1 MGLWYRLRRRT
12 KGLSWRGI
20 HPGSGTHHSVLKR
33 GQVSLKPAVSNWQQ
47 LVFPISPH
55 LPNGFQSSLISL
67 ESYFQGE
74 PNAVCYEGQGLLLM
88 ENVGNYRNC
97 ATGSPW
103 SYLMYIQSG
112 LILSEHFPLRLGCSP
127 LIFHRWKPS
136 LVWISGINMGFTSS
150 ISRV

>member
-1 MGLWYRLRRRT
+1 MGLWHRLRRRT

-55 LPNGFQSSLISL
+55 LPNGFRSSLISL

-97 ATGSPW
+97 ATRITFDLFDLYPFPTYPFLTFPFTITVFPSP
-103 SYLMYIQSG
+103 
-112 LILSEHFPLRLGCSP
+112 
-127 LIFHRWKPS
+127 
-136 LVWISGINMGFTSS
+136 
-150 ISRV
+150 